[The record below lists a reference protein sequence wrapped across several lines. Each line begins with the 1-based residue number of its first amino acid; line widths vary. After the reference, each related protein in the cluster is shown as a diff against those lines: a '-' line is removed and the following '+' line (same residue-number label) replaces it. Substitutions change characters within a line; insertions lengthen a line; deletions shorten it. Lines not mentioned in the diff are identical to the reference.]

1 MAIGIDGRLTAR
13 GRGGVGGTGQHG
25 GVKRNVSCHLEL
37 STSGPTELVFSVALA
52 RGVPLHT
59 EALTVSWNGAFLT
72 PVELRDDHGT
82 RLHRIAVDAGTVL
95 LDYVAETDGLADP
108 AVADEVE
115 RLRYLRQSRYCE
127 SDSLAPTA
135 AAEFGGLEGTALLAA
150 VVGWVHDRISYVGG
164 SSVGTDSAV
173 DTLLARKGVCRDFAH
188 LCIALLR
195 ALGVPARMAAVY
207 APGLSPMEF
216 HAVCEALVD
225 DAWWVVDATGHAPRQ
240 SLLRIATGRDAADT
254 AFLTSFGAPVELV
267 ALEVTATAEEFV
279 LDDAETLTRLR

>member
-1 MAIGIDGRLTAR
+1 
-13 GRGGVGGTGQHG
+13 
-25 GVKRNVSCHLEL
+25 VKRTVSCHLEL
-37 STSGPTELVFSVALA
+37 SVAGPAELVFGVAVAAGIPLA
-52 RGVPLHT
+52 T
-59 EALTVSWNGAFLT
+59 EALTVSSGGEYLT
-72 PVELRDDHGT
+72 PDELQDAHGT
-82 RLHRIAVDAGTVL
+82 RLHRVRVDAGTVL
-95 LDYVAETDGLADP
+95 LDYAACADGLAEP
-108 AVADEVE
+108 AGVDEID

-127 SDSLAPTA
+127 SDRLAPTA
-135 AAEFGGLEGTALLAA
+135 AAEFEGLTGIALLTA

-164 SSVGTDSAV
+164 ASVGTDSAL
-173 DTLLARKGVCRDFAH
+173 DTLLARRGVCRDFAH

-225 DAWWVVDATGHAPRQ
+225 GTWWVVDATGHAPRQ

-267 ALEVTATAEEFV
+267 ALDVSATAEDFAP
-279 LDDAETLTRLR
+279 DDQQTLTRLR